1 LIVDDEFCT
10 SRHSTSALFAAGCCC
25 CWLLFSTGMNDLQ
38 ACAFVLLFPDELWR
52 VLTALPTVAVEGA
65 AAAAGVPAVA
75 FFVTIG
81 FLGAP
86 RFGIVVDGVVI
97 ERVYAVVNDTERL
110 SLQLPAVEEEFAA
123 GWCGLFFPSVLAAP
137 TIDLFVVLSRVAA
150 GKAAAAAAI
159 VCLRRIFPLQ
169 DVSRVLAGAK
179 VFPRRRGRR
188 RSTRR
193 TPAGAPM
200 RKST

>member
-1 LIVDDEFCT
+1 MSEKKRMCQYVFSCTLLLTPGVEGLIVDDEFCT

-137 TIDLFVVLSRVAA
+137 TIDYRNDEKMNFH
-150 GKAAAAAAI
+150 KI
-159 VCLRRIFPLQ
+159 
-169 DVSRVLAGAK
+169 
-179 VFPRRRGRR
+179 
-188 RSTRR
+188 
-193 TPAGAPM
+193 
-200 RKST
+200 